1 MEGAQ
6 VSLTLGGSPAVE
18 LTSQLNTDDLG
29 GLQLP
34 GKVGHDIDSI
44 STTDTDTSHTK
55 TTTVGSVGVSSDEE
69 TTGESVVLKNNLVN
83 DTGARAPETN
93 VVLGTSSSKEVVDL
107 LVDVDSTGKILGTTN
122 LSLDQVIAV
131 DSGGVGDGVHASGH
145 ELEDSHL
152 GGGILASNTVRSE
165 LEVRA
170 ATLNLL
176 AMGII
181 QVRVQNLLGVGQG
194 SVKAGAD
201 DVEVLGHLLVV
212 DEVVLLPKVLADL

>member
-1 MEGAQ
+1 
-6 VSLTLGGSPAVE
+6 
-18 LTSQLNTDDLG
+18 
-29 GLQLP
+29 
-34 GKVGHDIDSI
+34 
-44 STTDTDTSHTK
+44 
-55 TTTVGSVGVSSDEE
+55 
-69 TTGESVVLKNNLVN
+69 
-83 DTGARAPETN
+83 
-93 VVLGTSSSKEVVDL
+93 
-107 LVDVDSTGKILGTTN
+107 
-122 LSLDQVIAV
+122 VIAV
-131 DSGGVGDGVHASGH
+131 DGGGVGNGVHASGH
-145 ELEDSHL
+145 ELKDGHL

-170 ATLNLL
+170 ATLDLL